1 MYVRSSVRFRVV
13 AIFAWRYVL
22 FYLAWS
28 GAIALAYSR
37 WRWAALAV
45 PFAPLSLIGVA
56 VAFYVGFKNSQ
67 SYDRFWEA
75 RKSWGSIVNS
85 SRTLGL
91 QILTFTGASAAVR
104 RAILHRHLAWI
115 NLLRLQLRRQESWH
129 EVTGWLSEEE
139 QGALPGW
146 RNKAAQLQLRQGQAL
161 AQLREQGLLSDVHHV
176 AVAHVLAELCDAQGR
191 CERIKNTPFPRQYAY
206 FSRLFVWL
214 FVLLLPF
221 GLLHTL
227 GPISPWLMIPT
238 YTLIAWIFM
247 TMELV
252 GHFSEN
258 PFENFINDVPMSA
271 LCRSI
276 EIDLRQMLG
285 DEDLPQPLQPVQ
297 DALY

>member
-1 MYVRSSVRFRVV
+1 MYVRPSVRFRVV

-22 FYLAWS
+22 FYLAWG
-28 GAIALAYSR
+28 GAIALAFSR
-37 WRWAALAV
+37 WRWTALAI

-75 RKSWGSIVNS
+75 RKCWGSIVNS

-91 QILTFTGASAAVR
+91 QTLTFTKASADAR

-115 NLLRLQLRRQESWH
+115 NLLRLQLRKQESWH
-129 EVTGWLSEEE
+129 EVTGWLSGEE
-139 QGALPGW
+139 QTALPRW
-146 RNKAAQLQLRQGQAL
+146 RNKAAQLLLRQGQAL
-161 AQLREQGLLSDVHHV
+161 AELREQGLLSDVHHV
-176 AVAHVLAELCDAQGR
+176 AAAHVLAELYDAQGR
-191 CERIKNTPFPRQYAY
+191 CERIKNTPFPRQYAS
-206 FSRLFVWL
+206 FSRFFVWL

-227 GPISPWLMIPT
+227 GPISPWLMIPM
-238 YTLIAWIFM
+238 YVLIAWIFM